1 MTKVCE
7 VRYSHA
13 GEHAFYV
20 RDQEAALARVGTD
33 GIARQTYTFHDVEID
48 AVFLVVRDDNDYGSC
63 PSILSIHETYEG
75 AANAMALAKAAAAE
89 DKSMRYCTADWEVEI
104 RELKP

>member
-7 VRYSHA
+7 VRYSRG

-20 RDQEAALARVGTD
+20 RDQDAAIARVGTD

-48 AVFLVVRDDNDYGSC
+48 AVFLVVRDENDYGSC
-63 PSILSIHETYEG
+63 PSILSIHKTHEG
-75 AANAMALAKAAAAE
+75 AEIAMATAAAE
-89 DKSMRYCTADWEVEI
+89 DKAMRAYSTSEWEVEI